1 MQSRRCKL
9 TAFTVIGL
17 LALVT
22 SIVGYAEE
30 KRYGPGVT
38 DIEIKI
44 GNTVPYS
51 GPASGYGVYG
61 IALAAYFKMI
71 NEQGGINGRKITL
84 ISLDNGYLPPKAL
97 EGTRRLVEQDQ
108 VLAIMGTL
116 GTPTNAATQRYLHEA
131 HVPNLAVISGASRF
145 NDPAH
150 FPWTVPN
157 FPSYRTE
164 GRIYGR
170 YILEAKPDAKI
181 AVLYQNDDLGRDYL
195 AGLKESL
202 GARAETMIIAA
213 ASYEVADP
221 TVDSQM
227 ASLRASGADVL
238 VEFTNFKASAQAIRK
253 AYDFGWRPLQ
263 IVGVTGSAVAGA
275 LKPAG
280 LEKSIGI
287 ITAFNGKDPSDR
299 QWADDPDMIAYR
311 DFMRKYDADGDQN
324 NGGNF
329 FGYSVGFSI
338 AEMLRRCGDDLTR
351 EHLVDIA
358 THIQGL
364 HTPIMLPG
372 TTMNMSPTDYDGF
385 KQFQLF
391 RFDGERYV
399 PFGGLIEG
407 NVTN

>member
-30 KRYGPGVT
+30 KPYGPGVT

-221 TVDSQM
+221 TVEFADGEFAGLGRRCACRVHQFQSQRSGNPQGLRFRL
-227 ASLRASGADVL
+227 ASAADRRRDGIGSGGRAEASGAGEVDWYH
-238 VEFTNFKASAQAIRK
+238 R
-253 AYDFGWRPLQ
+253 
-263 IVGVTGSAVAGA
+263 
-275 LKPAG
+275 
-280 LEKSIGI
+280 
-287 ITAFNGKDPSDR
+287 
-299 QWADDPDMIAYR
+299 
-311 DFMRKYDADGDQN
+311 
-324 NGGNF
+324 
-329 FGYSVGFSI
+329 GF
-338 AEMLRRCGDDLTR
+338 
-351 EHLVDIA
+351 
-358 THIQGL
+358 
-364 HTPIMLPG
+364 
-372 TTMNMSPTDYDGF
+372 
-385 KQFQLF
+385 
-391 RFDGERYV
+391 
-399 PFGGLIEG
+399 
-407 NVTN
+407 